1 MHGETKSGLSRVLEW
16 LIVRFYLAMGWKSVA
31 IGPIPRKAVIIGG
44 FGRSVETTAG
54 LAGQYS
60 ALAQFG
66 LPLEKL
72 QTYSADIN
80 AVTTEQAGAAAKAYY
95 DPAGAS
101 LIVVGD
107 ADQFWDQVK

>member
-1 MHGETKSGLSRVLEW
+1 M
-16 LIVRFYLAMGWKSVA
+16 
-31 IGPIPRKAVIIGG
+31 IIGG

-54 LAGQYS
+54 LASQYS

-80 AVTTEQAGAAAKAYY
+80 AVTAEQASAAAKAYY
-95 DPAGAS
+95 DPANAS

-107 ADQFWDQVK
+107 AAQFWDQIRTSAQAWNAWPWTS